1 VSAPVAPAGAAAAAG
16 TSTPSSRTL
25 RLAAW
30 TLVAVAVA
38 VSLAGATP
46 ATLWARLFFGVVLL
60 AGAVALAGLAGA
72 GPQVFTAAALLILVV
87 VQRGVQRP
95 VAEPPSPQWTRSLQG
110 PEQAVEQSIALPLG
124 TPGWER
130 VWQRAAG
137 AFVYVC
143 ARSPLDTAD
152 GLELTANGV
161 SLGTITEAQAIG
173 PRPGPTFVGFYRVPI
188 ARDLL
193 ERRSPARFDLKRLP
207 GASSRAIPIC
217 GTFSY
222 RPSAGPEAS
231 RYFDGTS
238 WWLPGP
244 AQGGRFTV
252 EVRVEDA
259 TGRPI
264 WVTY

>member
-1 VSAPVAPAGAAAAAG
+1 MSAAAVPVTARRPA
-16 TSTPSSRTL
+16 PRTL

-30 TLVAVAVA
+30 TLLALAVV
-38 VSLAGATP
+38 VSLAGASP

-60 AGAVALAGLAGA
+60 AGVVALAGLAGA
-72 GPQVFTAAALLILVV
+72 WPQVIAAAALLLLVV
-87 VQRGVQRP
+87 AQRAVQRP
-95 VAEPPSPQWTRSLQG
+95 VTEPPSPQWTRSLQG
-110 PEQAVEQSIALPLG
+110 PEQTVQQTVALPLG
-124 TPGWER
+124 APEWER
-130 VWQRAAG
+130 LWQRAAG

-143 ARSPLDTAD
+143 ARSPLDAAD
-152 GLELTANGV
+152 GLELVANDV

-173 PRPGPTFVGFYRVPI
+173 PRPGPTFVGFYRIPV

-193 ERRSPARFDLKRLP
+193 ERQSPARFSLRRLP
-207 GASSRAIPIC
+207 GATSRAIPIC

-222 RPSAGPEAS
+222 RPSAGPESS
-231 RYFDGTS
+231 RYFDGAG